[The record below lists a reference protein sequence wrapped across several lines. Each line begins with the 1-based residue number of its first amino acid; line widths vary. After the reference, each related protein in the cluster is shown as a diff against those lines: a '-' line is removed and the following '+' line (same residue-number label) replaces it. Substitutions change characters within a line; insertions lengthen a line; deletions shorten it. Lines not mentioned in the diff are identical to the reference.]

1 MLPTEHLCTV
11 VFVLVVSAVGC
22 GPARVMQPAAPCVS
36 ATQTTSALAPAETV
50 EPAPV
55 SAPRPA
61 RPVGLTAVR
70 GLTAAPVAGAV
81 ANDGAGALNSAWT
94 EPVP

>member
-1 MLPTEHLCTV
+1 MLPTERLCAV

-22 GPARVMQPAAPCVS
+22 GAVMQPAAPCVS

-55 SAPRPA
+55 RAPRPA

-81 ANDGAGALNSAWT
+81 ANDGAGALNSPWT